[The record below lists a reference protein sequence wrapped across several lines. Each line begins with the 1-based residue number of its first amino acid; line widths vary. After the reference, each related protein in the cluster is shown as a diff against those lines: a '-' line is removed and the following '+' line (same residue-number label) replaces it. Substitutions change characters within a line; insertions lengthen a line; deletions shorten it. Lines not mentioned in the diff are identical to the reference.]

1 MCKVKRTEDVQAVLL
16 RQEGACSGLA
26 ACEVGEVELE
36 ELNAAFLED
45 LGVLVGEL
53 LDGSGG
59 ARLGTRGHVDL
70 CAMFCELAYELLPKT
85 GVAASDNGDLYKAQ
99 LL

>member
-1 MCKVKRTEDVQAVLL
+1 MKRTEDVQAVLL

-26 ACEVGEVELE
+26 ACEAGEVELE

-53 LDGSGG
+53 LDGSSG

-70 CAMFCELAYELLPKT
+70 RAMLCELAYELLPKA
-85 GVAASDNGDLYKAQ
+85 GVATSDNGHLYRMH
-99 LL
+99 L